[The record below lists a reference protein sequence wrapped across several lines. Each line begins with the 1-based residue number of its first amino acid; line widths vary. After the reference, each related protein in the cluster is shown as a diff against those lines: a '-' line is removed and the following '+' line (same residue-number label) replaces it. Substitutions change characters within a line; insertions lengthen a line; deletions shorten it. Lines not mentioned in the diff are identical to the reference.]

1 MMMNVA
7 RPPPSLVRRI
17 GRRSPATRAAAS
29 VFNDDARH
37 LSSMPSRKPQHSH
50 TAGNNEPWWS
60 LSSLHKR
67 IATVIATS
75 LPDESLTTVHKSL
88 SEKLNGVDSHKS
100 VSINEAIVSA
110 RAREVHQNQLQGS
123 STNGV
128 NGEDNT
134 NKQKQLEEE
143 IEQRALAR
151 AHERM
156 ALELAAMEA
165 KMKRDEEE
173 RMKVERERIEK
184 ELKREVAFERWQDS
198 VARER
203 EEENGKNMNVM
214 EVEGSSISGL
224 QEEELAAD
232 ASMLEQRQDHHPI
245 LGPQIAQLDYKRI
258 HLTSAATLA
267 TLPVYEKQRAY
278 RHDVS

>member
-1 MMMNVA
+1 
-7 RPPPSLVRRI
+7 
-17 GRRSPATRAAAS
+17 
-29 VFNDDARH
+29 
-37 LSSMPSRKPQHSH
+37 
-50 TAGNNEPWWS
+50 
-60 LSSLHKR
+60 
-67 IATVIATS
+67 
-75 LPDESLTTVHKSL
+75 
-88 SEKLNGVDSHKS
+88 

-110 RAREVHQNQLQGS
+110 RAREVHQNQLQRSSTNGS
-123 STNGV
+123 TNGIVTNGV
-128 NGEDNT
+128 NGEDNI
-134 NKQKQLEEE
+134 NKQKKLEEE

-184 ELKREVAFERWQDS
+184 ELKREVAFEKWQDS

-203 EEENGKNMNVM
+203 EEENGKKNMNVV
-214 EVEGSSISGL
+214 EVEGSTINGV

-232 ASMLEQRQDHHPI
+232 ASMSPEQRQDHHPI